1 MPYEMLLAG
10 YRMMENIRAR
20 VLKEHPHA
28 FFYTEARA
36 PGAGNGHEYR
46 YNYDYHWL
54 YPSLCR
60 VVDPRGMAPM
70 VHNYGS
76 ENTMS
81 WADAALWCAENAAIQ
96 PRGVVTMQQVDSHD
110 SAEWSG
116 YVGGQFN
123 REAFGGACYE
133 VLFTLAALLG
143 GGMMALYTSYEGHE
157 AYVSVVLKLR
167 LNAPVFRYGDCRHT
181 ALSADDRKTA
191 CLFWTH
197 EGDAAMFVGNLADE
211 GKTVTVRLERGAYPA
226 DVSVRLRDMI
236 SGDALGDFAAGA
248 LEEGVMLHLAPFE
261 KHIFDLERI

>member
-1 MPYEMLLAG
+1 
-10 YRMMENIRAR
+10 
-20 VLKEHPHA
+20 
-28 FFYTEARA
+28 
-36 PGAGNGHEYR
+36 
-46 YNYDYHWL
+46 
-54 YPSLCR
+54 
-60 VVDPRGMAPM
+60 
-70 VHNYGS
+70 
-76 ENTMS
+76 
-81 WADAALWCAENAAIQ
+81 
-96 PRGVVTMQQVDSHD
+96 MQQVDSHD

-157 AYVSVVLKLR
+157 AYVSAVLKLR
-167 LNAPVFRYGDCRHT
+167 LNAPVFRHGDCRHT

-226 DVSVRLRDMI
+226 DVTLRLRDMI
-236 SGDALGDFAAGA
+236 TGDALGDFAAGA
-248 LEEGVMLHLAPFE
+248 LEEGVMLRLEPFE